1 MSMKSLSHGVE
12 AVYSRPLGAGLVYS
26 DSADNRGNNI
36 EMVAPNSVAA

>member
-1 MSMKSLSHGVE
+1 MKSLSHGVE
-12 AVYSRPLGAGLVYS
+12 AVYSRLGAGLVYS